1 MTLKKTK
8 LDYEFWEKELQWKEG
23 LTILS
28 SLSLKI
34 EKVTK
39 KKQLIQLEM

>member
-34 EKVTK
+34 EKVTE